1 MRRSAP
7 KSCREWSNANINVM
21 IRNILNSSVAAT
33 RFALKIAVN
42 PSITLALYTQAM
54 IKVPSKDDITTPL
67 RKIIVKI
74 IRSVKKPYN
83 QWDIVNSTL
92 PSSFLYRLCDSL
104 CTARERVKKTRP
116 RFSLSESGNTTSELL
131 FRRNYRN
138 ETICKR
144 IHKR

>member
-1 MRRSAP
+1 
-7 KSCREWSNANINVM
+7 M

-54 IKVPSKDDITTPL
+54 MKVPSKDGITTPL

-83 QWDIVNSTL
+83 QWDIDRKSTRLNSSHVAISYAVFCL
-92 PSSFLYRLCDSL
+92 
-104 CTARERVKKTRP
+104 KKK
-116 RFSLSESGNTTSELL
+116 
-131 FRRNYRN
+131 
-138 ETICKR
+138 KR
-144 IHKR
+144 QQQRSA